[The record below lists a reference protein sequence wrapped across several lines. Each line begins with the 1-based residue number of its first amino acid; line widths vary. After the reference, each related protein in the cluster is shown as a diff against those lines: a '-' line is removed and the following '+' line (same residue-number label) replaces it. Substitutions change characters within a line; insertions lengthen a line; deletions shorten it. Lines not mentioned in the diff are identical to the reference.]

1 MLLTVMVWSSLDG
14 VAMYFGLWMTS
25 LLHTWQGTKRIF
37 RPTQKGRGNNGRGKE
52 DEVIRCLEINDDD
65 MEY

>member
-1 MLLTVMVWSSLDG
+1 
-14 VAMYFGLWMTS
+14 MYFGLWMTS
-25 LLHTWQGTKRIF
+25 LLHTWHGTKRIF